1 MRSLILLVLFL
12 CIPAALAAD
21 WGSYAN
27 ARFGYAIGVPPGFSG
42 EGEAD
47 NGDGQ
52 MFNSDDGTQLLRV
65 YGGNVIEDSFEAAV
79 GDLMVYARD
88 DGWAL
93 SYKRVTPSWASWSGS
108 RNGVVLYARMIALC
122 SGTQYAAF
130 ELEYPERDLQAM
142 NPVVE
147 RLVGSLRATG
157 DAAGC

>member
-1 MRSLILLVLFL
+1 MRSLILLAS
-12 CIPAALAAD
+12 AALAAD
-21 WGSYAN
+21 WHSYEN

-52 MFNSDDGTQLLRV
+52 LFNSGDGTQLLRV

-79 GDLMVYARD
+79 GDSMDYARD

-108 RNGVVLYARMIALC
+108 RNGMVLYARAIALC
-122 SGTQYAAF
+122 GGEQYAAF
-130 ELEYPERDLQAM
+130 ELEYPERDLKAM
-142 NPVVE
+142 NPVIE
-147 RLVGSLRATG
+147 RLVGSLKPSGAG
-157 DAAGC
+157 AGC